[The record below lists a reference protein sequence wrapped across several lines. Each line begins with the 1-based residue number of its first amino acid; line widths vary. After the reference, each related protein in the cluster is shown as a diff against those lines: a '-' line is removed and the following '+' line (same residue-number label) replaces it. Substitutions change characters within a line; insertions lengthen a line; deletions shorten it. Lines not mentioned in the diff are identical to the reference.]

1 MPGRNK
7 YVFIRPA
14 QANFDWA
21 VPGLRDAESVGLSVA
36 DLLAEVESE
45 WAEQEHMHPVH
56 VPASWRHA
64 RRLYQ
69 LAMPNSGCWIIAADK
84 EFIAAIGSNLAEQLK
99 DHCIEV
105 VTAAGLSVKTD
116 GSP

>member
-1 MPGRNK
+1 
-7 YVFIRPA
+7 
-14 QANFDWA
+14 
-21 VPGLRDAESVGLSVA
+21 
-36 DLLAEVESE
+36 
-45 WAEQEHMHPVH
+45 
-56 VPASWRHA
+56 
-64 RRLYQ
+64 
-69 LAMPNSGCWIIAADK
+69 MPNSGCWIIAADK

>member
-1 MPGRNK
+1 M
-7 YVFIRPA
+7 
-14 QANFDWA
+14 A
-21 VPGLRDAESVGLSVA
+21 VPGLRDAELVGLSVA

-45 WAEQEHMHPVH
+45 WAEQEHIHPVH

-99 DHCIEV
+99 DHGIEV

>member
-1 MPGRNK
+1 MPDRNK

-14 QANFDWA
+14 QANFDWP
-21 VPGLRDAESVGLSVA
+21 VPGLRDAESVGPSVA
-36 DLLAEVESE
+36 DLLAEVESK
-45 WAEQEHMHPVH
+45 WAEQEHMF
-56 VPASWRHA
+56 PASWRRA

-84 EFIAAIGSNLAEQLK
+84 EFIAAVGSNLAEQLK
-99 DHCIEV
+99 DHGMKSSPPQAC
-105 VTAAGLSVKTD
+105 SVKTH